1 MSNKVEI
8 QQKETELKKLQQD
21 YARKMKGIAKLK
33 GDLFFVTVREA
44 NSLTQKIYALKK
56 KISYLENNEPMNG
69 WADSI
74 TKINI
79 LE

>member
-1 MSNKVEI
+1 MSNKSEI
-8 QQKETELKKLQQD
+8 QTKKTELEKLQQD
-21 YARKMKGIAKLK
+21 YTRKISGVSKLK
-33 GDLFFVTVREA
+33 GDLFFVTVKEA
-44 NSLTQKIYALKK
+44 NRILYKIHELKK